1 MALRTLLRY
10 CLLRRVRYLAGFLF
24 LLLTN
29 GFSLAIPWVVGD
41 AVEAIRAGA
50 GVNVLAR
57 DVTLIILLGLCHG
70 GARSASRF
78 ALLGASQAVEYD
90 IRNDLFAHLQR
101 LSPSFYQRSRTGDLM
116 SRATNDLQ
124 SVVGLTGF
132 GLLSIVNTFIVFTG
146 ALAGMLRID
155 SWLTLYAFA
164 PFPLLVLLARRFN
177 WLIHK
182 QTLEAQE
189 ELGRLSSKAQ
199 ENLSGMTVVRAYNM
213 APGEEAEFGRIN
225 REYFRKSLVMVRTQ
239 GAFSPMMGMIGGLG
253 ALLVLW
259 LGGKAVIDGRITLG
273 ELVAFQS
280 YLALLTW
287 PTVAL
292 GWVLTVIRRGLTA
305 MERVVE
311 ILKTEP
317 EIRDATPSSEP
328 PDVRGELEFRNLTF
342 AYEEDGH
349 APALRDVSLR
359 IPAGSVVAI
368 VGTTGSGKSTL
379 GALIPRLF
387 DPPSG
392 ALYLDGREIHE
403 IPLRQLRAA
412 IGYVPQEAFLFSRSI
427 RENIAL
433 GAVGSLDG
441 RVEWAAGIAGL
452 TEEVQAF
459 PAQWETVVGER
470 GLTLSGGQRQRA
482 ALARGLVIDPKILI
496 LDDAFASVDVRKE
509 VEILRQLRDVY
520 RGRTCLIISHRLKA
534 VRDADLIVVLD
545 QGRILEQGKHEELL
559 ARGGLY
565 ARLWR
570 RQQLAEEI
578 EAAR

>member
-10 CLLRRVRYLAGFLF
+10 FLLRRVRYLAGFLS

-50 GVNVLAR
+50 GVEVLAR

-132 GLLSIVNTFIVFTG
+132 GLLSIVNTVIVFTG

-155 SWLTLYAFA
+155 FWLTLYAFA

-177 WLIHK
+177 WLVHQ

-239 GAFSPMMGMIGGLG
+239 GAFSPMMGIIGGLG

-305 MERVVE
+305 MERIVE

-317 EIRDATPSSEP
+317 EIRDATPASEP

-342 AYEEDGH
+342 AYEGDGH

-459 PAQWETVVGER
+459 PEQWETVVGER

-520 RGRTCLIISHRLKA
+520 RGRTCLIISHGLKA
-534 VRDADLIVVLD
+534 VRDADLIVILD